1 MEIIEREQARLAG
14 INTAVANYI
23 EDRNREIARHDGL
36 TAELEQQRLRSVEWR
51 EKNELTERLVVHG
64 HHTPRKYLPEF
75 KQIDSPYFGVIGIH
89 DTNPRIGKKEY
100 LIGLQS
106 LVNGSQVHVVDWRKA
121 EISKFFYDGY
131 EEGEEY
137 EETINGVE
145 REGVITRRANVE
157 IAKRSLKRVE
167 TPSDVYEVIN
177 GEWCRNGVS
186 GGVTAEMKCES
197 ENHQMVENIAKL
209 ISPEQFRTITK
220 QHTGVVLLTGGAGS
234 GKTTVALHRL
244 SFLIFDKPQS
254 FRPEKCLVL
263 MFNRSLRN
271 YVKRSS
277 DSLLEKVPV
286 ETFSSWALNALYA
299 LGITSLKT
307 ELDDPYTAQK
317 KNLEVPALLSGYVK
331 RTNRIEPL
339 LDLWRFYADEQ
350 VAGVLVGAGL
360 KKSFIEQARKKG
372 EQKSRQVSFADMSVL
387 LRLTQLRQPEG
398 RVVQGAFGHYDHI
411 VIDEAQDFSSL
422 DLEIILAAT
431 SPNKSMTIAADE
443 KQQILNFVDGS
454 GFASFRTRLHAL
466 GLDRESLTVSYRCPK
481 EIADL
486 ASRVIGRDVDT
497 TKAHQGVLEYHRG
510 GNRAAAIERLRE
522 LAIELYAAD
531 PKSITAVICRKKVDV
546 KELQN
551 ALQGIP
557 GLHEEGEMSFEPG
570 VMVTNGHQVK
580 GLEFT
585 NVILW
590 DPAGVDYR
598 QNATDRN
605 LLYVAITRA
614 CKRLDIVHWRT
625 LAKGLEPTLPA

>member
-1 MEIIEREQARLAG
+1 MEIIQREQTRLAE
-14 INTAVANYI
+14 INAAVDNYC
-23 EDRNREIARHDGL
+23 EDRNREIAKHDGL
-36 TAELEQQRLRSVEWR
+36 TAELEQERLRSVDWK
-51 EKNELTERLVVHG
+51 EKNALTERLVTHG
-64 HHTPRKYLPEF
+64 HHTPRKYLLEF
-75 KQIDSPYFGVIGIH
+75 RQIDSPYFGVIGIH
-89 DTNPRIGKKEY
+89 DSNPRIGKKEY

-106 LVNGSQVHVVDWRKA
+106 LVNGTKVHVVDWRKA

-137 EETINGVE
+137 EETINGVD
-145 REGVITRRANVE
+145 REGVITRRANVD
-157 IAKRSLKRVE
+157 IVKRTVKRVE
-167 TPSDVYEVIN
+167 TPADVYEVIN
-177 GEWCRNGVS
+177 GEWCRNGIS
-186 GGVTAEMKCES
+186 GGVTADMKCES
-197 ENHQMVENIAKL
+197 ENHQMVDNIAKL

-286 ETFSSWALNALYA
+286 ETFSSWALNALYG
-299 LGITSLKT
+299 LGINSLKT
-307 ELDDPYTAQK
+307 ALEDHYTPQK
-317 KNLEVPALLSGYVK
+317 KRLEVPALLAGYAK
-331 RTNRIEPL
+331 RTSRIEPVA
-339 LDLWRFYADEQ
+339 DLWRFYCDEQ
-350 VAGVLVGAGL
+350 VASVLVGADQ
-360 KKSFIEQARKKG
+360 KEAFIGEASKKG
-372 EQKSRQVSFADMSVL
+372 VEKSRQLSFADISVL
-387 LRLTQLRQPEG
+387 LRLAQFRQPEG
-398 RVVQGAFGHYDHI
+398 KVVPGSFGHYDHI

-431 SPNKSMTIAADE
+431 SQNKSMTIAADE
-443 KQQILNFVDGS
+443 KQQILNFVDSS
-454 GFASFRTRLHAL
+454 GFASFKNRLHTL

-497 TKAHQGVLEYHRG
+497 AKAHKGVLEYHRG
-510 GNRAAAIERLRE
+510 ANRVVAIERLKE

-531 PKSITAVICRKKVDV
+531 PKSLTAIICKKKLDV
-546 KELQN
+546 KDLQK

-557 GLHEEGEMSFEPG
+557 GLHQEGEMCFEPG

-585 NVILW
+585 NVVLW
-590 DPAGVDYR
+590 DPAGTDYR
-598 QNATDRN
+598 HTAVDRN

-625 LAKGLEPTLPA
+625 LAKGLGPTVA